1 MLIKGFQKIWESNF
15 LFFIFGTNGNIHCKK
30 KNKNSYCVFDAMKMY
45 NTKFE
50 KWFLQGGLP
59 PLPRLYDT
67 NFFVQNSKN
76 LEKLVKFRLQKK
88 TFLQDFPKILVKKDN
103 CFVLKITDASFY

>member
-1 MLIKGFQKIWESNF
+1 MGISIARKKIK
-15 LFFIFGTNGNIHCKK
+15 IH
-30 KNKNSYCVFDAMKMY
+30 SCVFDAMKMY